1 MNTARSLPPEPP
13 ARGSFP
19 LDHGGLCKAFMR
31 AYLACAQAHEQAH
44 HLCRDASKEYLQCRM
59 DKCVPALLVL
69 VGARARARRGPS
81 PARSAPRATARP
93 RCAPHLHPL
102 ALSCARAACRN
113 LMAQEDLNTLGFDPA
128 VSVVPGAEP
137 VEAAGEVI
145 AGLAAAKRRKMGV
158 LFGIGSG
165 DVKRGGG
172 GH

>member
-81 PARSAPRATARP
+81 PGTQRTARNRP
-93 RCAPHLHPL
+93 
-102 ALSCARAACRN
+102 
-113 LMAQEDLNTLGFDPA
+113 PA
-128 VSVVPGAEP
+128 VRPPTTTPSLSRARVRRAET
-137 VEAAGEVI
+137 
-145 AGLAAAKRRKMGV
+145 
-158 LFGIGSG
+158 
-165 DVKRGGG
+165 
-172 GH
+172 